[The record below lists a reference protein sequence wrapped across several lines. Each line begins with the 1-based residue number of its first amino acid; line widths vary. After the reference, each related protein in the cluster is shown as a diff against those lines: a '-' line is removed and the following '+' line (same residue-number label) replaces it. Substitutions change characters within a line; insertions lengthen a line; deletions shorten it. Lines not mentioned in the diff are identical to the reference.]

1 MTLSLGQPKFKTCPN
16 CGGDG
21 FENNPPMRK
30 CGICKG
36 TGKVWEKGPIHHR
49 REGQKWAHSASRGP
63 GATRCQS
70 GQGAS

>member
-21 FENNPPMRK
+21 FENNPPMRR

-36 TGKVWEKGPIHHR
+36 RGRLPYAPTTKGVGRNPN
-49 REGQKWAHSASRGP
+49 EALAPAAGLS
-63 GATRCQS
+63 TRLKE
-70 GQGAS
+70 